1 MFDSLRSPGSF
12 LVKTSA
18 VIGGAYAVR
27 GYMRERLEE
36 VKEKMEEER
45 RAREM

>member
-1 MFDSLRSPGSF
+1 MFDSLRKPGSF
-12 LVKTSA
+12 LVKTGA

-36 VKEKMEEER
+36 VKDKMEEER